1 MRRLMSASMRGSTA
15 WRRLARAQAQER
27 AAQDADAEHVER
39 TLIEIEQMRMEQ
51 RRDDILRD
59 HDQAAPA
66 HDPLRAK
73 EQRQVRDPH
82 GVHDSDTEQPELH
95 CDRQRLLM
103 RVLRDDRRGAAGA
116 DDAAKLLLDRAGA
129 VTEHRGGGDETQ
141 RFLPEFQTL
150 ARRGVRVLRLIEM
163 DLASDLQDALAQII
177 GGEPGDRP
185 DQNARDEDAEHAAPA
200 EQTQAEQS
208 ERSEE

>member
-27 AAQDADAEHVER
+27 AAQDADAEHVEPA
-39 TLIEIEQMRMEQ
+39 LIEIEQMRIEQ

-59 HDQAAPA
+59 HDQAAPG
-66 HDPLRAK
+66 HEPLRAK

-82 GVHDSDTEQPELH
+82 GVHDDDADEPELD

-103 RVLRDDRRGAAGA
+103 RVLRYDRRGAAGA

-129 VTEHRGGGDETQ
+129 MTDHRGGGDETQ
-141 RFLPEFQTL
+141 RFLPKLQTL
-150 ARRGVRVLRLIEM
+150 ARRGVRVLCLIKM
-163 DLASDLQDALAQII
+163 NLAPDLQHPL
-177 GGEPGDRP
+177 
-185 DQNARDEDAEHAAPA
+185 
-200 EQTQAEQS
+200 
-208 ERSEE
+208 